1 MRAGGPADRFR
12 DLIRQRL
19 LPGLGELGFES
30 APGVLAAR
38 PAPAARPE
46 RAGVRWFIDIEL
58 APWTN
63 PDKICFAAAW
73 GVHVPGLAAA
83 MGQAEP
89 LRPTIADC
97 PVRGLVSLTDDDR
110 DPAWHRLTR
119 RPWPLWFV
127 QDVACANAFLGSVAA
142 HALPKLRALDT
153 VVKVQEHVFSGLVGT
168 WGAPEIDEL
177 QTIAQVAA
185 MSHLLG
191 ERQNALRWL
200 DHLRERS
207 CAAMAP
213 EVVDARLAP
222 LREIVLAS

>member
-12 DLIRQRL
+12 ELIRSRL
-19 LPGLGELGFES
+19 LPGLADLGFDS

-38 PAPAARPE
+38 PGPNE
-46 RAGVRWFIDIEL
+46 RGGVRWFIDIEL

-73 GVHVPGLAAA
+73 GVHVPGLAGA
-83 MGQAEP
+83 MGHPEP

-97 PVRGLVSLTDDDR
+97 PVRGLVSHTDSEL
-110 DPAWHRLTR
+110 DPAWHQLTKA
-119 RPWPLWFV
+119 PLPLAFV
-127 QDVACANAFLGSVAA
+127 QDVSVANRFLGSIVT
-142 HALPKLRALDT
+142 HALPRLRAFDT
-153 VVKVQEHVFSGLVGT
+153 VTKVQERVFEGLVGT
-168 WGAPEIDEL
+168 FGPPEIDEL

-185 MSHLLG
+185 LSHLLG

-213 EVVDARLAP
+213 EVVEARLAP
-222 LREIVLAS
+222 LRQIVLAS